1 MELLKIENLCKIY
14 GSGKNQVTAL
24 DRYPVTVN
32 P

>member
-24 DRYPVTVN
+24 DLSLIHI
-32 P
+32 